1 MIKITDDAPNIN
13 EIDIPIVEEIWG
25 EKDTIDDWQ
34 PFRLNNNIIGFN
46 NRFSIFEEWWK
57 HPKFKL
63 KNRFYWK
70 NPMWK

>member
-46 NRFSIFEEWWK
+46 NRFSISEEWWK
-57 HPKFKL
+57 QPKFKF